1 MTKDPQ
7 KERVLAIVSIIA
19 QYVMEDRGFLS
30 ESEIVEELLAVG
42 FESEEI
48 DAAFSWMENLSL
60 HAPPKASAPL
70 ALSTHRVFTAEENRN
85 LSREARGFLVQ
96 LRTMGILD
104 DDTEEEILE
113 KALDGAEDEVSL
125 SELKTITAFTV
136 FARSHDQWRREVD
149 CILDNDWSRLYH

>member
-30 ESEIVEELLAVG
+30 EAEIVEELLAVG
-42 FESEEI
+42 FESDEI

-60 HAPPKASAPL
+60 HAPPKANAPL
-70 ALSTHRVFTAEENRN
+70 ALLTHRVFTAEENRS
-85 LSREARGFLVQ
+85 LSREARGFLVR

-104 DDTEEEILE
+104 DDIEEEILE
-113 KALDGAEDEVSL
+113 KALDGAEDEVTL
-125 SELKTITAFTV
+125 SELKTITAFTF
-136 FARSHDQWRREVD
+136 FARSQDQWRREVD

>member
-60 HAPPKASAPL
+60 HAPPKASVPL
-70 ALSTHRVFTAEENRN
+70 ALSTHRVFTSEENRT
-85 LSREARGFLVQ
+85 LSREARGFLVR
-96 LRTMGILD
+96 LRSMGILD